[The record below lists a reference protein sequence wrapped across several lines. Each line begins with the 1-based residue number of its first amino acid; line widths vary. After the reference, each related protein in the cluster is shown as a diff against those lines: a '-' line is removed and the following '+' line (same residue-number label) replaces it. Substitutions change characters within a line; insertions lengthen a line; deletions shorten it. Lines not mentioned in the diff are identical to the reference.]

1 MKYTIPFSEI
11 RINDIAS
18 VGGKNASLGEMYSLL
33 SPQGISVPDGFAITA
48 DAYRLFLHLNNL
60 ETFISSRLS
69 AIDTGTF
76 SNLGSMAQEIRAAIM
91 QAHFPE
97 SLEAEIIS
105 AYQSLTS
112 KAAPGKTFAVR
123 SSATAEDL
131 PTASFAGQQE
141 SFLTRSL
148 PTEPLNTVTTTVLS
162 T

>member
-33 SPQGISVPDGFAITA
+33 SAQGISVPDGFAITA

-76 SNLGSMAQEIRAAIM
+76 SNLGSMAQEIRAW
-91 QAHFPE
+91 
-97 SLEAEIIS
+97 
-105 AYQSLTS
+105 QS
-112 KAAPGKTFAVR
+112 
-123 SSATAEDL
+123 
-131 PTASFAGQQE
+131 
-141 SFLTRSL
+141 
-148 PTEPLNTVTTTVLS
+148 
-162 T
+162 

>member
-1 MKYTIPFSEI
+1 
-11 RINDIAS
+11 
-18 VGGKNASLGEMYSLL
+18 
-33 SPQGISVPDGFAITA
+33 
-48 DAYRLFLHLNNL
+48 
-60 ETFISSRLS
+60 
-69 AIDTGTF
+69 
-76 SNLGSMAQEIRAAIM
+76 MAQEIRAAIM

-141 SFLTRSL
+141 SFLNVKGEANLIKAIHRCFASLFTDRAIKYRYDNGFEHMKVALSVGIQTMVRSDL
-148 PTEPLNTVTTTVLS
+148 ACSGVIFTLEPDTGFDKVVLVTGAWGLGENVVQGNVNTD
-162 T
+162 